1 VSGELLPIEL
11 QVISC
16 GTLLA
21 FFVWVIFLVRAQ
33 RLSLRDSLLWMIS
46 TLAVLV
52 LALFPRL
59 LQRLA
64 HALSIEV
71 PSNALFALA
80 ILYLT
85 LNVLSLTI
93 ALSNSASRARRLT
106 QECALLRGELDSLR
120 EEVKQL
126 AALTSRSGDMAPRRP

>member
-1 VSGELLPIEL
+1 MSNALLPLEL
-11 QVISC
+11 QLVAC

-21 FFVWVIFLVRAQ
+21 FFLWVVYLVRSQA
-33 RLSLRDSLLWMIS
+33 LSLRDSLLWMLS
-46 TLAVLV
+46 TGAVFV
-52 LALFPRL
+52 MALFPAL

-64 HALSIEV
+64 RALAVEV

-93 ALSNSASRARRLT
+93 ALSHGATRARRLT

-120 EEVKQL
+120 AEVEKIK
-126 AALTSRSGDMAPRRP
+126 PRT

>member
-1 VSGELLPIEL
+1 MSQPLLPLEL
-11 QVISC
+11 QVVAC

-21 FFVWVIFLVRAQ
+21 FFLWVVYLVRFH
-33 RLSLRDSLLWMIS
+33 RLSLRDSLLWMLS
-46 TLAVLV
+46 TVAVFV

-59 LQRLA
+59 LQAMAR
-64 HALSIEV
+64 ALTIKV

-93 ALSNSASRARRLT
+93 ALSSSASRTRRLT
-106 QECALLRGELDSLR
+106 QECALLRGELEGLR
-120 EEVKQL
+120 ARVEL
-126 AALTSRSGDMAPRRP
+126 LSSGGKPPA